1 MNITYKM
8 ILPNENLVKQL
19 EYLRFECFDMDVD
32 YLNAN
37 QTFYEQNIL
46 NGKVLVFGAFKKVE
60 LIGACYVS
68 VNLKSLYI
76 DQLFIKKDYQ
86 KEQIGKELLEYVL
99 RKKNVIGEYYETFLT
114 SCFLDACNQ
123 SQAFYEKIGFK
134 QSNGHMHKQL

>member
-1 MNITYKM
+1 MFWYG
-8 ILPNENLVKQL
+8 
-19 EYLRFECFDMDVD
+19 CW
-32 YLNAN
+32 
-37 QTFYEQNIL
+37 QNIL
-46 NGKVLVFGAFKKVE
+46 NGKVLVFGAFKEVE

-134 QSNGHMHKQL
+134 ESNGHMHKLL